1 MGTTLTTLSLYGVAR
16 SALTPMLAP
25 TDILRD
31 QNLPWLT
38 VVPSH
43 ETEIDDVRRLGRLA
57 GRITQSSGTAAL
69 LFNYFDDDLFS
80 CHFYQDGRKK
90 AACES
95 NASWAKLGKKL
106 NELFESDEPSK
117 AFRYAS
123 HCCSLE
129 EQIQLLEETVGAA
142 LYDLQE
148 EEARTVPRSD
158 STVAAIKK
166 REALLR
172 KRPNQFALTEIARE
186 DWPEEMK
193 LRQSLLE
200 MLRPQWQKY
209 DLSTLLYEMNMKRC
223 LVPGSHL
230 LVAYPYLD
238 NKSHQARLFLFN
250 GETKETQDLGPF
262 PDVINC
268 AVWNTANNEQVI
280 LFHQTLQEQ
289 CSKYEW
295 SLISGLGYVSCLG
308 NDETERWRF
317 SPAMHPLQVM
327 SHIYSSPEGII
338 TFFAKGINAAVKADT
353 LIWQINGE
361 TGELL
366 HFLSIPYT
374 DEVFELTY
382 VQSISTFIYYKR
394 SAKELV
400 FLDENL
406 HETRRLYGYEWGLYL
421 TDDHFCGNYH
431 WYDSDLRSVYIS
443 DLRDGSVR
451 KVSLEIP
458 VYLMAIL
465 ADGRIIGVNE
475 KQNILTVF
483 SSSGT
488 VVSRFTVSGEICRV
502 ISENERT
509 FIVEQRGPDTY
520 GMVYGGLFDVTS
532 THIWRLDSAAKGD
545 I

>member
-1 MGTTLTTLSLYGVAR
+1 MGTTLTTLSIYGMER
-16 SALTPMLAP
+16 STLEPMLAP

-31 QNLPWLT
+31 QNPPWLT
-38 VVPSH
+38 IVPSH
-43 ETEIDDVRRLGRLA
+43 ETEIDNIRRLSKLA
-57 GRITQSSGTAAL
+57 GRITKSSGTSAL
-69 LFNYFDDDLFS
+69 LFHYFDDDLFF
-80 CHFYQDGRKK
+80 CHFYQEGRKR

-106 NELFESDEPSK
+106 NELFGNGEPSK

-129 EQIQLLEETVGAA
+129 EQVSLLEETVGAA
-142 LYDLQE
+142 LYDFQE

-172 KRPNQFALTEIARE
+172 KRPNQFTLTEIARE

-209 DLSTLLYEMNMKRC
+209 DLSTLLYEINMKRY

-250 GETKETQDLGPF
+250 GETKEKQDLGPF

-268 AVWNTANNEQVI
+268 AVWNTANKEPVI
-280 LFHQTLQEQ
+280 LFHHIIQEHY
-289 CSKYEW
+289 SEYGW
-295 SLISGLGYVSCLG
+295 SRMSGLGYISCLDKDG
-308 NDETERWRF
+308 TERWRF
-317 SPAMHPLQVM
+317 SPEMDPHQVM
-327 SHIYSSPEGII
+327 TYIHSSSEGII
-338 TFFAKGINAAVKADT
+338 TLFASGINAVVKADA

-366 HFLSIPYT
+366 HSISIPYT
-374 DEVFELTY
+374 DGVYQLTY
-382 VQSISTFIYYKR
+382 VKTIKEFIYYKR
-394 SAKELV
+394 STKELIC
-400 FLDENL
+400 LNENL
-406 HETRRLYGYEWGLYL
+406 MEKRRINGFEWGVYIK
-421 TDDHFCGNYH
+421 DDRFCDNYH
-431 WYDSDLRSVYIS
+431 WFDPDLRSVYIS
-443 DLRDGSVR
+443 DLYDGTIR
-451 KVSLEIP
+451 KVNLEIP
-458 VYLMAIL
+458 AYTIAVLT
-465 ADGRIIGVNE
+465 DGRIIGVNE

-483 SSSGT
+483 NSAGT
-488 VVSRFTVSGEICRV
+488 VISRFTVSGEICRV
-502 ISENERT
+502 ISESERVL
-509 FIVEQRGPDTY
+509 IVEQCGPDTY
-520 GMVYGGLFDVTS
+520 GMVYGALFDETS
-532 THIWRLDSAAKGD
+532 THIWRLDSAAQKD
-545 I
+545 T